1 MPTIHNVAQGSAE
14 WHALRARYFTAS
26 EAAAMMGCSPYE
38 TRAALLRRKAS
49 GITEEPEDAARQR
62 LFERGHE
69 AEAAARPIAE
79 TIIGEEL
86 YPATMTAEIEG
97 LPLLASLDGLT
108 MDGTV
113 AWEHKLRNQRIDEA
127 LDTTGEPPM
136 DHVWQMEQQLLVSG
150 AECVHY
156 WCSDGGRHDYRSVIY
171 RSKPERRA
179 ALIAGWKQFAADLA
193 AYVPET
199 PAAPAPTGRAPE
211 TLPALRIE
219 VTGTVTASNLADFK
233 AHALAVFKGINRNL
247 RTDQDFADA
256 ERTIKWCS
264 DVEARLK
271 AAKEA
276 ALAQTADIE
285 ALFRAIDD
293 IAAEARSTRL
303 DLDKLVKARK
313 EQIKAE
319 IVAAGQAEFKAHLR
333 KLQDRIGMPL
343 PTGVLATDFAGAI
356 KGLRSLES
364 LKDAVHQA
372 VTSAKLAA
380 NETADRMEI
389 NAKSLRGEAH
399 DWTFLFPDLASV
411 ADKPAE
417 DFANLLAARIAA
429 HKQAL
434 EQRRQREAEAAAKAA
449 EVVQQAAATVAA
461 QPMTT
466 KPVVADEPAK
476 VIDNGATLKLGDI
489 NARIAPLAI
498 TADGLAQLGFQPVGR
513 EGAARLYRASDLPAI
528 CAALIDVL
536 RIAAGEA
543 EHA

>member
-1 MPTIHNVAQGSAE
+1 
-14 WHALRARYFTAS
+14 
-26 EAAAMMGCSPYE
+26 MMGCSPYE
-38 TRAALLRRKAS
+38 TRSALLCRKAT
-49 GITEEPEDAARQR
+49 GLVPDVDAATQR
-62 LFERGHE
+62 RFDDGHR
-69 AEAAARPIAE
+69 AEAAMRPVAE
-79 TIIGEEL
+79 AMIGEEL
-86 YPATMTAEIEG
+86 FPATITTEVDGIK
-97 LPLLASLDGLT
+97 LLASMDGLT
-108 MDGTV
+108 MLGDIG
-113 AWEHKLRNQRIDEA
+113 WENKLRNA
-127 LDTTGEPPM
+127 DTIAHIEQTGEPPLH
-136 DHVWQMEQQLLVSG
+136 HVWQLEQQLLVSG
-150 AECVHY
+150 ADRILFTCG
-156 WCSDGGRHDYRSVIY
+156 DGTEPPAHCWYE
-171 RSKPERRA
+171 SKPERRA
-179 ALIAGWKQFAADLA
+179 QLIAGWKQFAADLA
-193 AYVPET
+193 AYVPEA
-199 PAAPAPTGRAPE
+199 PAAPAPAGRAPE
-211 TLPALRIE
+211 SLPALRIE
-219 VTGTVTASNLADFK
+219 VTGAVTASNLADFK

-380 NETADRMEI
+380 NEIADRMEI

-399 DWTFLFPDLASV
+399 DWSFLFPDLASV

-429 HKQAL
+429 WNARE
-434 EQRRQREAEAAAKAA
+434 EQRRQREAAQAQQAK
-449 EVVQQAAATVAA
+449 VVQQAIDAAASKVGAEA
-461 QPMTT
+461 L
-466 KPVVADEPAK
+466 AK
-476 VIDNGATLKLGDI
+476 SVDTMKLGEI
-489 NARIAPLAI
+489 NALIAPLSI
-498 TADGLAQLGFQPVGR
+498 SADGLASIGFEPVGK
-513 EGAARLYRASDLPAI
+513 EGAAKLYRASDLPAI

-536 RIAAGEA
+536 RIAAGEGA
-543 EHA
+543 RA